1 MSQQGRRPAVR
12 GQVGPWEMFNS
23 LWWWPT
29 QKTHE
34 VHCPNIRSLCQ
45 NFSKTIWQAHQPCN
59 SHKQMVLFQN
69 YYTLWAVWES
79 ICWISPRESQVTLR
93 WKPLLR
99 CEMRHFLGIGL
110 PLGFCLQPGLD
121 QVIWNW
127 NSSET
132 KEQGG
137 VIIVKEDAE
146 CTVAFAQALKA
157 DEDTAEWYFE
167 HMNRLAPLYPSG
179 GSCCLDLSH
188 QPHSGIFIVSG
199 KKGDS
204 PKNWRG
210 WEGGSCWFSKVKT
223 NGTWPRN
230 DKIIWTTA
238 SCFREN
244 MQFCRC
250 AGRRWG
256 EDYI

>member
-1 MSQQGRRPAVR
+1 
-12 GQVGPWEMFNS
+12 MF
-23 LWWWPT
+23 
-29 QKTHE
+29 
-34 VHCPNIRSLCQ
+34 
-45 NFSKTIWQAHQPCN
+45 
-59 SHKQMVLFQN
+59 LFQN

-79 ICWISPRESQVTLR
+79 ICWISPGESQVTLR
-93 WKPLLR
+93 WKLLLR

-146 CTVAFAQALKA
+146 RTVAFAQALKA
-157 DEDTAEWYFE
+157 DEDTGRVIFWTYEPT
-167 HMNRLAPLYPSG
+167 RPLYPSG
-179 GSCCLDLSH
+179 GSCALTFPINLIRASLLY
-188 QPHSGIFIVSG
+188 QG
-199 KKGDS
+199 KKEIHQRTGGGGGGGKLLIFQSQDS
-204 PKNWRG
+204 
-210 WEGGSCWFSKVKT
+210 

-250 AGRRWG
+250 AGRSWG